1 MFSGVHTA
9 IITPFRDGA
18 VDLDALA
25 RLVERQVEAGVTGV
39 VPCGTTGESATLSD
53 DEKLRVI
60 AATVKAAGGGCR
72 VIAGVGSNDTGATVA
87 LARAARETGADGAM
101 VVTPYYNK
109 PTQEGLY
116 HHYRTVAE
124 AVPGWPLMMYTVPGR
139 CGVTLLPETVDRL
152 ADLPGI
158 EALKDATVDME
169 YGGKVAAQSGDR
181 LTLLSGQDGAA
192 LPLWAIGGRGV
203 VSVVS
208 NLVPAHMVTLWEL
221 FCDGD
226 FEGAR
231 RLHQKLLP
239 LMTGVFL
246 ETSPAPIKTLVARHT
261 GLCTAEMRLPMVPL
275 SAGVGAALAKVCAA
289 LDLELAF

>member
-9 IITPFRDGA
+9 IVTPFRGGA
-18 VDLDALA
+18 VDHLALA
-25 RLVERQVEAGVTGV
+25 RLVERQVEAGITGL
-39 VPCGTTGESATLSD
+39 VPCGTTGESATLSEV
-53 DEKLRVI
+53 EKLAVI
-60 AATVKAAGGGCR
+60 ETTVKAAAGGCR
-72 VIAGVGSNDTGATVA
+72 VFAGVGTNDTAVSVA
-87 LARAARETGADGAM
+87 MAKAARETGADGAM
-101 VVTPYYNK
+101 VITPYYNK

-116 HHYRTVAE
+116 HHFRTVAE

-139 CGVTLLPETVDRL
+139 CGVTLAPETVDRL

-158 EALKDATVDME
+158 AALKDATVDME
-169 YGGKVAAQSGDR
+169 YGGRVAATCGDR
-181 LTLLSGQDGAA
+181 LTVLSGQDGAA
-192 LPLWAIGGRGV
+192 LPLWAVGGRGV

-208 NLVPAHMVTLWEL
+208 NLVPGAMVSLWEL

-226 FEGAR
+226 LDGAR
-231 RLHQKLLP
+231 RLHQRLLP

-275 SAGVGAALAKVCAA
+275 SSGTAAVLDKVCAA
-289 LDLELAF
+289 LDIGLGF